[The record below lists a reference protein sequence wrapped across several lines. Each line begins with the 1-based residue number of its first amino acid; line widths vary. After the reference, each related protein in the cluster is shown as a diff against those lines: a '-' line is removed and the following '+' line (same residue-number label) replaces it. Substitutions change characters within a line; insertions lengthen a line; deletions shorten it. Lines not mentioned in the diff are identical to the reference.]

1 MNKNQL
7 YDVTAEEDVHTRDSY
22 HYLMN
27 QIKLR
32 SQLQAF
38 KDEELAFLGFRRL
51 FVLAEREYEAQ
62 LLKTPSSEDAA
73 HLDLET
79 FNID

>member
-7 YDVTAEEDVHTRDSY
+7 YNVTLEEDVHTRDSY

-38 KDEELAFLGFRRL
+38 RDEELALLRFRRL
-51 FVLAEREYEAQ
+51 FVLAERENEAQ
-62 LLKTPSSEDAA
+62 LSKTPSSENTA
-73 HLDLET
+73 
-79 FNID
+79 

>member
-1 MNKNQL
+1 MNKNRL
-7 YDVTAEEDVHTRDSY
+7 YDVTLEEDVHTRDSY

-38 KDEELAFLGFRRL
+38 KDEELALLGFRRL
-51 FVLAEREYEAQ
+51 FVLTEREYKAQ
-62 LLKTPSSEDAA
+62 LLKTPSFENPA
-73 HLDLET
+73 
-79 FNID
+79 